1 MNVWYFKKI
10 TTQWTGSLE
19 KANLVLRLLREFYEV
34 QERQEEL
41 GIKEKKKKNIIGR
54 TLATSIYVR
63 TVTFIFSSVNVVK
76 NL

>member
-1 MNVWYFKKI
+1 M
-10 TTQWTGSLE
+10 
-19 KANLVLRLLREFYEV
+19 LRLLREFYEV